1 MKIAARPGNFG
12 EPPKPKLEF
21 LRLRSPPPKVKEADI
36 REVAKYAPGD
46 QVVWDSKQFPGLAG
60 LRSAEVR
67 EVDFAN
73 PNYAPL
79 PRSNEPEP
87 IYLIKLDSNP
97 TTYARTSPR
106 WVRETQIHPRP
117 CGVQWDAWQKARLKW
132 DHVWDQD
139 KEFELLAEKQTE
151 AHVKRT
157 LDKARRKLLQSLSAT
172 SLLALPV
179 SRMARLDESDM
190 QEMATKGIS
199 PNVQRVLG
207 LKPADSD
214 DLPRS
219 VSMSSLLHSRRP
231 IAKLEPL
238 PRQESPQRRHRV
250 QGSLRQ
256 RRVRNQIKPT
266 AERPP
271 VVDSRKQSPW
281 YLESSPADSRPPFLQ
296 RQKMGGVITSMS
308 MENLPPIADQ
318 LYTKRADHA
327 QQNLLII
334 P

>member
-21 LRLRSPPPKVKEADI
+21 LRLRSLPPKVKEADI

-157 LDKARRKLLQSLSAT
+157 PGERSISTMVDQSTLWPWTEKVAGT
-172 SLLALPV
+172 IL
-179 SRMARLDESDM
+179 
-190 QEMATKGIS
+190 GI
-199 PNVQRVLG
+199 
-207 LKPADSD
+207 
-214 DLPRS
+214 
-219 VSMSSLLHSRRP
+219 
-231 IAKLEPL
+231 
-238 PRQESPQRRHRV
+238 
-250 QGSLRQ
+250 
-256 RRVRNQIKPT
+256 
-266 AERPP
+266 RPP
-271 VVDSRKQSPW
+271 TFSFCKLRSISDPKVG
-281 YLESSPADSRPPFLQ
+281 RP
-296 RQKMGGVITSMS
+296 
-308 MENLPPIADQ
+308 
-318 LYTKRADHA
+318 
-327 QQNLLII
+327 
-334 P
+334 